1 MVEFLKLV
9 LKLNSMKDMDQES
22 ETEEQILEAAKRV
35 FQRDGFS
42 GARMQV
48 IADDAGINKS
58 MLHYYFR
65 SKDKL
70 FQRVFQESI
79 RRFFPEIFKVLNSDL
94 ELVPK
99 VEKLVDTYYSIFEEE
114 PYLPR
119 FVIHEMNQHP
129 QRFKKFVKEIGMEVP
144 DRFIRQIRE
153 GVEAGTIKRIDPREF
168 IINTIGLCVFPLIAR
183 PMIETV
189 FNMDKTQ
196 YREFLNNRKKELPK
210 FILNAVKK

>member
-1 MVEFLKLV
+1 
-9 LKLNSMKDMDQES
+9 MDKEL
-22 ETEEQILEAAKRV
+22 ETEEQILNAAKLV
-35 FQRDGFS
+35 FQQHGFA
-42 GARMQV
+42 GARMQA
-48 IADDAGINKS
+48 IADKAGINKS

-70 FQRVFQESI
+70 FQKVFQESMGQ
-79 RRFFPEIFKVLNSDL
+79 FFPEIFKVLNSDL
-94 ELVPK
+94 ELIPK

-129 QRFKKFVKEIGMEVP
+129 QRFKNFVKNSGIEVP
-144 DRFIRQIRE
+144 KRFIDQIKSE
-153 GVEAGTIKRIDPREF
+153 VETGSIKKIDPREF

-189 FNMDKTQ
+189 FDMNDKQ
-196 YREFLNNRKKELPK
+196 YKQFLNNRKKELPE